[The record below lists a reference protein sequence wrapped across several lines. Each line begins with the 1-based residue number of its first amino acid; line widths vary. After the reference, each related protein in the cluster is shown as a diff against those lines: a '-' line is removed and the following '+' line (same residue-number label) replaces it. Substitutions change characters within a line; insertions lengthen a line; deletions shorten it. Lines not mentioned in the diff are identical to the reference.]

1 MVMSAGPLEPV
12 PGEILA
18 EAARVPLESVSEP
31 AAELRAS
38 VESSRAAIEDARTSA
53 TRRTL
58 TSGKLIVFGALGV
71 LLYVAHTAFVPIAL
85 ALLLALVLSS
95 PVEALH
101 RLHVPRSVSALL
113 LLVLTLALIGG
124 AIELFWTPAQHWFAS
139 APQTLQTI
147 RQRITPVA
155 RFMQHIDELKGSADA
170 LAASKLPPRTAVAVP
185 PPESAPAMILDA
197 TREVL
202 VGATTFVIVTL
213 FLLAGGPPMMA
224 RMTAAFVDDLH
235 AGHVLHVIERV
246 RAEVGR
252 FYLTT
257 TLINIG
263 LGLATAGIMTA
274 WGMPNPY
281 LWGTLAALLNFIPYA
296 GPGATLLVI
305 TIVAVV
311 SFSQPGRILGVAGS
325 DLLLVTIEG
334 QIVQPLVVGRRL
346 AVNPLVVFLAL
357 WFGGLFWGIPG
368 VLLATPTLV
377 AIKVIAEHSA
387 RGGALLKFLG
397 PNQDVIARE
406 RKLRELARR
415 ATD

>member
-1 MVMSAGPLEPV
+1 MVMPAGPLEPAPEEKTLV
-12 PGEILA
+12 
-18 EAARVPLESVSEP
+18 EAPRGP
-31 AAELRAS
+31 
-38 VESSRAAIEDARTSA
+38 A
-53 TRRTL
+53 TRRAL
-58 TSGKLIVFGALGV
+58 SAEKLIVFGTLGV
-71 LLYVAHTAFVPIAL
+71 LLYVAHVAFVPIAL

-101 RLHVPRSVSALL
+101 RLHVPRGVSAFLL
-113 LLVLTLALIGG
+113 LLLTLAVIGG
-124 AIELFWTPAQHWFAS
+124 AIEVFWTPAQHWFAS

-170 LAASKLPPRTAVAVP
+170 LGAGKSPPRTAVAIP
-185 PPESAPAMILDA
+185 PPESAPAMLLDA
-197 TREVL
+197 TRDAL
-202 VGATTFVIVTL
+202 VGVATFVIVTL

-224 RMTAAFVDDLH
+224 RMTAAFVDDVH
-235 AGHVLHVIERV
+235 AGHVLYLIEKV

-263 LGLATAGIMTA
+263 LGLATTGIMMA

-296 GPGATLLVI
+296 GPGAALLII
-305 TIVAVV
+305 TIVAIV

-325 DLLLVTIEG
+325 HLLLVTIEG

-346 AVNPLVVFLAL
+346 AVHPLVVFLAL

-387 RGGALLKFLG
+387 RGSALLKFLG

-406 RKLRELARR
+406 QKLREFARR

>member
-1 MVMSAGPLEPV
+1 
-12 PGEILA
+12 
-18 EAARVPLESVSEP
+18 
-31 AAELRAS
+31 
-38 VESSRAAIEDARTSA
+38 
-53 TRRTL
+53 
-58 TSGKLIVFGALGV
+58 
-71 LLYVAHTAFVPIAL
+71 
-85 ALLLALVLSS
+85 
-95 PVEALH
+95 
-101 RLHVPRSVSALL
+101 
-113 LLVLTLALIGG
+113 
-124 AIELFWTPAQHWFAS
+124 
-139 APQTLQTI
+139 
-147 RQRITPVA
+147 
-155 RFMQHIDELKGSADA
+155 
-170 LAASKLPPRTAVAVP
+170 
-185 PPESAPAMILDA
+185 
-197 TREVL
+197 
-202 VGATTFVIVTL
+202 
-213 FLLAGGPPMMA
+213 MA

-325 DLLLVTIEG
+325 DMLLVTIEG